1 VAENSLRASQNNTVS
16 QSADLGRVALPK
28 NPETAPTPAN
38 DLTEAKL
45 APLLS
50 RAELKL
56 QSELASL
63 QQKAPDTVI
72 EIKSAA
78 DISVAAAQAVETK
91 TAETKESQVSYTT
104 KKSGY
109 GVAIP
114 PLIRDPLGFLA
125 ALLKIFEK
133 MLLGTLDELN
143 TKPEMSAVQINIKKD
158 QEIALEKEQAK
169 EKEAQQRT
177 ENGIASDGSILAEAR
192 MSWSGNSDDDNQNS
206 DKEK

>member
-1 VAENSLRASQNNTVS
+1 MAENSLRASQNNTVS
-16 QSADLGRVALPK
+16 QSPDLGRVALPK
-28 NPETAPTPAN
+28 NPEVAATPTN

-72 EIKSAA
+72 EIQASTE
-78 DISVAAAQAVETK
+78 VATAPTTEVEK
-91 TAETKESQVSYTT
+91 TENKKTEVSYTT
-104 KKSGY
+104 KKAGY

-133 MLLGTLDELN
+133 MLLGTLNELN
-143 TKPEMSAVQINIKKD
+143 TKPEMNAVQININKD
-158 QEIALEKEQAK
+158 QEASLEQEKAKK
-169 EKEAQQRT
+169 EKLRT
-177 ENGIASDGSILAEAR
+177 EKSIASDGSMLTEAR
-192 MSWSGNSDDDNQNS
+192 MNWSGNSDDDNQNS
-206 DKEK
+206 GK

>member
-16 QSADLGRVALPK
+16 QSPDLGRVALPK
-28 NPETAPTPAN
+28 NPETTVAPAN

-56 QSELASL
+56 QTELASL
-63 QQKAPDTVI
+63 QQKAPDTII
-72 EIKSAA
+72 ELQATT
-78 DISVAAAQAVETK
+78 DVTVAPKTEVTK
-91 TAETKESQVSYTT
+91 TEDKKSEVSYTT
-104 KKSGY
+104 KKAGY

-133 MLLGTLDELN
+133 MLLGTLNELN
-143 TKPEMSAVQINIKKD
+143 TKPEMNAVQINIKED
-158 QEIALEKEQAK
+158 QQASLENERAK
-169 EKEAQQRT
+169 EAKLRT
-177 ENGIASDGSILAEAR
+177 EKGIASDGSILAEAR
-192 MSWSGNSDDDNQNS
+192 MTWSGNSDDDNQDSN
-206 DKEK
+206 KEK